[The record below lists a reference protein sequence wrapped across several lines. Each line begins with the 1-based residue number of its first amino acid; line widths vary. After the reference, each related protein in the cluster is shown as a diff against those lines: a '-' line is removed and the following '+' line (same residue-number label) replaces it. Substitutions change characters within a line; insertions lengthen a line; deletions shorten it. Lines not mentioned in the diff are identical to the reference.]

1 MPLAVS
7 IDNMIASVQREI
19 GFRRKVYPRWV
30 QQKKMRPETA
40 PMEIERMEAV
50 LEALEELRLARAFK
64 VEFEN
69 RGVYDLSVGNGDP
82 VAAAWL
88 AWGSYKGPLTH
99 GTQVT
104 AAVAP

>member
-7 IDNMIASVQREI
+7 IDNMVASVQREI

-50 LEALEELRLARAFK
+50 LEALEELRLARGF
-64 VEFEN
+64 
-69 RGVYDLSVGNGDP
+69 Y
-82 VAAAWL
+82 VACAEHGITSLQAAEYWAL
-88 AWGSYKGPLTH
+88 WMAPRHAPLTQ
-99 GTQVT
+99 GTHAPQ
-104 AAVAP
+104 AVAP